1 MFSLQVMTSMLSHQQ
16 HVHNMAT
23 SSPRYSSPP
32 PLGSQQSENLLGS
45 PIPDFR
51 SYGHNFQTS
60 SSQLASISPTA
71 EVPSG
76 SIYQVHCAKV

>member
-1 MFSLQVMTSMLSHQQ
+1 MNDKEKKFYLID
-16 HVHNMAT
+16 T

-32 PLGSQQSENLLGS
+32 PLGSQQSDNLLGS

-60 SSQLASISPTA
+60 SSQLASVSPTA
-71 EVPSG
+71 EVCTDQSKFD
-76 SIYQVHCAKV
+76 HDL